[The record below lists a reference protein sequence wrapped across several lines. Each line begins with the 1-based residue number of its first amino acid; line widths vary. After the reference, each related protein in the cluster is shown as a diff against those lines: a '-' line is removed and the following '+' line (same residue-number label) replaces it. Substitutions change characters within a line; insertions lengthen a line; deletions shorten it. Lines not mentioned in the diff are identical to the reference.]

1 MLKTSMKN
9 KEPNIKKLIILLIL
23 ALPLLAVESK
33 FEAMPFVSKQLSL
46 IHQMNE
52 SNTTQEQIMLI
63 AEEQKAL
70 YSQKLDEFL
79 KNKEEF
85 INNYKGF
92 DAEIFA
98 LEKVIKLNKRL
109 GHNYAVVRDEVL
121 VKSYKLLEAQNE
133 MVKSI
138 LIALDDMSF
147 EEYQAYMSEMF
158 AKNQEYNSELTSV
171 DYSDILALNQN
182 SVILKQAQQNIKDYY
197 ALIEINA
204 DVLKYMSMFEKR
216 MYRLNKY
223 SNFNLIKPVISINN
237 TPIAQKVNAII
248 EPYGFSVVKILF
260 MVVTSILMYI
270 LRTYIYMKIES
281 FIVKIKS
288 LKKYSQDILNSI
300 RKPMEIVMILIGIEI
315 LIFIYYDFSGV
326 GILTDLFKISY
337 AILLT
342 YIVYRVINIIASIKI
357 QEIQTANKKIK
368 REVINVG
375 FKIINFIIMVIG
387 LLIVLYLAGADLTAI
402 LSGLGIGG
410 LAVALASK
418 DSLANFFG
426 TLSILFSDVFSQG
439 DWIVV
444 NDLEGTVVEIGLRV
458 TTLRTFDN
466 AIIAIPN
473 SILTNKEVKNWNKR
487 SLGRRIKMSV
497 GVKYDSKSEDLRN
510 AVADIRQMLEEHPEI
525 ATQNTKYNYES
536 TRSSKLVSR
545 EDEIGIKKT
554 LLVYLDEFTPS
565 SINIL
570 IYCFSKS
577 VVWSEWLEAKEDVL
591 FKIMEILEK
600 NSLEFAF
607 PSMSLYEET
616 RKLS

>member
-1 MLKTSMKN
+1 
-9 KEPNIKKLIILLIL
+9 
-23 ALPLLAVESK
+23 
-33 FEAMPFVSKQLSL
+33 
-46 IHQMNE
+46 MNE
-52 SNTTQEQIMLI
+52 SNTTQEKIMLI
-63 AEEQKAL
+63 AQEQKNL
-70 YSQKLDEFL
+70 YSKKLDEFL
-79 KNKEEF
+79 TDKEEF
-85 INNYKGF
+85 INSYKNF
-92 DAEIFA
+92 NAEIFA

-109 GHNYAVVRDEVL
+109 GNNYAVVRDEVL
-121 VKSYKLLEAQNE
+121 VKSYKLLDAQSD
-133 MVKSI
+133 MIKSI
-138 LIALDDMSF
+138 LRALDDMEF
-147 EEYQAYMSEMF
+147 VEYQTYMSEMF
-158 AKNQEYNSELTSV
+158 AKNQEYNAELTSV
-171 DYSDILALNQN
+171 DYFDILALNQD
-182 SVILKQAQQNIKDYY
+182 SAILKQAQQNIKDYY

-204 DVLKYMSMFEKR
+204 DVLKYLSMFEKK

-223 SNFNLIKPVISINN
+223 SKFNLINPVISINN
-237 TPIAQKVNAII
+237 TSIAQKVNSII

-260 MVVTSILMYI
+260 MIVVSILMYI
-270 LRTYIYMKIES
+270 LRTYIYIKIES
-281 FIVKIKS
+281 FIVEIHS
-288 LKKYSQDILNSI
+288 LKKYSQDILKSI
-300 RKPMEIVMILIGIEI
+300 RKPMEIVMILLGIEV

-326 GILTDLFKISY
+326 GILNELFKISY

-342 YIVYRVINIIASIKI
+342 FMIYKVVNNIAFIKI
-357 QEIQTANKKIK
+357 HEIQAVDKKIK

-375 FKIINFIIMVIG
+375 IKIINFIIMVIG

-444 NDLEGTVVEIGLRV
+444 NGLEGTVVEIGLRV

-497 GVKYDSKSEDLRN
+497 GVKYDSKSEDLKN
-510 AVADIRQMLEEHPEI
+510 AVAQIRKMLEEHPQI
-525 ATQNTKYNYES
+525 ATVNTEFNYES

-554 LLVYLDEFTPS
+554 LLVYLDEFAPS

-570 IYCFSKS
+570 VYCFSKS
-577 VVWSEWLEAKEDVL
+577 VVWDEWLEVKEDVL
-591 FKIMEILEK
+591 FKIMQILEQ

-607 PSMSLYEET
+607 PSMSLYHE
-616 RKLS
+616 SNQPS

>member
-1 MLKTSMKN
+1 
-9 KEPNIKKLIILLIL
+9 
-23 ALPLLAVESK
+23 
-33 FEAMPFVSKQLSL
+33 
-46 IHQMNE
+46 MND
-52 SNTTQEQIMLI
+52 SNATQEDIMLI
-63 AEEQKAL
+63 AKEQKKL

-79 KNKEEF
+79 KDKDNF
-85 INNYKGF
+85 INNHRVF
-92 DAEIFA
+92 DSEIYA
-98 LEKVIKLNKRL
+98 LEKIIKLNKRL
-109 GHNYAVVRDEVL
+109 GNNYAIIRDEVL
-121 VKSYKLLEAQNE
+121 VKSYKLLNAQNN
-133 MVKSI
+133 MIKNI

-147 EEYQAYMSEMF
+147 VEYQAYMNDMF
-158 AKNQEYNSELTSV
+158 VKNQEQNAELTSV
-171 DYSDILALNQN
+171 DYSEILELNQE
-182 SVILKQAQQNIKDYY
+182 SKILKQTQENIRDYY
-197 ALIEINA
+197 AIIEINA
-204 DVLKYMSMFEKR
+204 DVLKYLSMFEKR

-223 SNFNLIKPVISINN
+223 SSINLIDPVLTINN
-237 TPIAQKVNAII
+237 TIVAQEINSII
-248 EPYGFSVVKILF
+248 EPYGFSVVKIII
-260 MVVTSILMYI
+260 MVVASILMYI
-270 LRTYIYMKIES
+270 VRTVLYQKIEQI
-281 FIVKIKS
+281 IVGIRS
-288 LKKYSQDILNSI
+288 LEKYSKDILKSI
-300 RKPMEIVMILIGIEI
+300 RKSMEIVMILIGFEI
-315 LIFIYYDFSGV
+315 LLFIYNDFAGV
-326 GILTDLFKISY
+326 GILNELFKISY

-342 YIVYRVINIIASIKI
+342 LIAYKVINNIASIKI
-357 QEIQTANKKIK
+357 HEIQTTNRKIK

-375 FKIINFIIMVIG
+375 IKIINFIIIVIG

-444 NDLEGTVVEIGLRV
+444 NGLEGTVVEIGLRV

-497 GVKYDSKSEDLRN
+497 GVKYDSKRENLKN
-510 AVADIRQMLEEHPEI
+510 AVADIRKMLADHPQI
-525 ATQNTKYNYES
+525 ATENTAYNYES
-536 TRSSKLVSR
+536 RRSSKLVSR
-545 EDEIGIKKT
+545 EDEIGIKRT

-607 PSMSLYEET
+607 PSISLYKESNE
-616 RKLS
+616 RS